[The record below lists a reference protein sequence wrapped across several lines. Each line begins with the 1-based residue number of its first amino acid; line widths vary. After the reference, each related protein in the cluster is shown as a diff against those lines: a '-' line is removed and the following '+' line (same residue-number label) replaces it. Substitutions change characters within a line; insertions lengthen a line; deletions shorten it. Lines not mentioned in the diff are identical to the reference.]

1 MRVDGCDRGD
11 PGALAA
17 EQSPASAVADG
28 LTGDARRRSVLR
40 GALAGDE
47 LCGVPGWKQMGRCPV
62 RLCVSLLVRP
72 LLLRCISMQGT
83 PYEDFCC

>member
-1 MRVDGCDRGD
+1 MRIDGGGRGG
-11 PGALAA
+11 PGPLAA
-17 EQSPASAVADG
+17 EQSPASTVADG

-40 GALAGDE
+40 GALAGDK
-47 LCGVPGWKQMGRCPV
+47 LGGVPGWKQMGRCPV